1 MREPMLILHF
11 IGLIMGVGTGFAH
24 AFLSQVTSK
33 MSAEEATKFQVHSLV
48 LGRMG
53 HIGLTLLIVSG
64 FYLITPYWKILPETP
79 LLMLKLTLVALLV
92 TLIILIA
99 LASSKAKKGDAAGQ
113 IKKIAQLG
121 KFTLPISLIIIILA
135 VYIFH

>member
-1 MREPMLILHF
+1 MLILHF
-11 IGLIMGVGTGFAH
+11 IGLVMGVGTSFAH

-33 MSAEEATKFQVHSLV
+33 MTAEEATKFQVHSLV

-53 HIGLTLLIVSG
+53 QIGLTLLIVSG
-64 FYLITPYWKILPETP
+64 FYLITPYWKILPTTP
-79 LLMLKLTLVALLV
+79 LLVLKLAMVALLV
-92 TLIILIA
+92 TLIVLISR
-99 LASSKAKKGDAAGQ
+99 ASNKAKKGNAEGE

>member
-1 MREPMLILHF
+1 MLILHF
-11 IGLIMGVGTGFAH
+11 IGLVMGVGTSFAH

-33 MSAEEATKFQVHSLV
+33 MTAEEATKFQVHSLV

-53 HIGLTLLIVSG
+53 QIGLTLLIVSG
-64 FYLITPYWKILPETP
+64 FYLITPYWKILPTTP
-79 LLMLKLTLVALLV
+79 LLMLKLAMVALLV
-92 TLIILIA
+92 TLIVLISR
-99 LASSKAKKGDAAGQ
+99 ASNKAKKGNAEGE

>member
-11 IGLIMGVGTGFAH
+11 IGLIMGVGTSFAH

-33 MSAEEATKFQVHSLV
+33 MTAEEATKFQVHSLV

-53 HIGLTLLIVSG
+53 QIGLTLLIVSG
-64 FYLITPYWKILPETP
+64 FYLITPYWKILPTTP
-79 LLMLKLTLVALLV
+79 LLMLKLAMVALLV
-92 TLIILIA
+92 TLIVLISR
-99 LASSKAKKGDAAGQ
+99 ASNKAKKGNAEGE